1 MSEIT
6 RVEIG
11 RFDYAV
17 AGEFKFFA
25 PGPDGRI
32 TRPSVLVR
40 LTDADGQT
48 GWGQAV
54 PVPSWTYEPVETVL
68 TTLRHYLAPLLLGR
82 DPADFAG
89 LHAAMNTAIRPAFST
104 GQPLCKAALDLACH
118 DLAGKQRN
126 VPAWKLF
133 GELTGVGGHAPLPA
147 FPSSSKVAPMR
158 ARDVP
163 AHPDRAH
170 ALSALTLSWTVA
182 SPKPAVIEQ
191 QLTEGRA
198 RGYQNFNIKV
208 GYPQSAEYDL
218 DLARRVRAFAP
229 ESFLWADA
237 NTGYTPEQAL
247 AIAPKLRAAGVDVLE
262 SPLPP
267 TQIRGYQTLKKQGA
281 LPILMDEGIVGPEV
295 AAEFIALG
303 LLDGM
308 ALKPARNAG
317 LWPSVQIVNELRA
330 HGLLI
335 LGSGL
340 TDPDFS
346 LAAAAQLYA
355 WAGLTHPCALNGP
368 QFLADSLVGT
378 ALLAKNDVLTVPTG
392 PGLGLTPDE
401 RATKCLETVAKL

>member
-1 MSEIT
+1 MSPI
-6 RVEIG
+6 VKVDIG

-25 PGPDGRI
+25 PGPDGRV

-40 LTDADGQT
+40 LTDADGRI

-54 PVPSWTYEPVETVL
+54 PVPSWTYETVETVL

-118 DLAGKQRN
+118 DLAGQQRG

-133 GELTGVGGHAPLPA
+133 GLPDA
-147 FPSSSKVAPMR
+147 
-158 ARDVP
+158 
-163 AHPDRAH
+163 AHP
-170 ALSALTLSWTVA
+170 SLTLSWTVA

-191 QLTEGRA
+191 QLTEGRG
-198 RGYQNFNIKV
+198 RGYRNFNIKV
-208 GYPQSAEYDL
+208 GYPQSADYDL

-247 AIAPKLRAAGVDVLE
+247 AIAPKLRSAGVDVLE

-267 TQIRGYQTLKKQGA
+267 TQIRGYQALKKQGA

-303 LLDGM
+303 LMDGM

-330 HGLLI
+330 HGLMV

-378 ALLAKNDVLTVPTG
+378 TLTPKNDVLTVPIA
-392 PGLGLTPDE
+392 PGLGLTPDA
-401 RATKCLETVAKL
+401 RAAKCLETVAKLQPM